1 MMLLFLLAVYS
12 PLVYANAPV
21 RRPLEKTFPLNFKF
35 GAGSSSYQ
43 IEGAWNVSDKGES
56 IQDRYAHEHPEK
68 VVDGSNGDVACD
80 SYNLWRRDIEMATEL
95 GLDHYRFS
103 ISWPRLL
110 PSGYPNYISED
121 GRNYYNNLI
130 DGLLKNN
137 IEPVVTIYHYELPQV
152 FQDLGGWTNPLIVD
166 WFADYASVV
175 YSLFADRV
183 KIWLT
188 VNEPLII
195 CDVSYIGISAPGL
208 YSPDHGLFLCNKHV
222 LLAHAKAWRLY
233 DEEYK
238 PKYHGMVSLTQLF
251 FWFEPETEAD
261 TELAELTNE
270 YCEGRFAYPIY
281 SKEGGWPPSLK
292 NILDE
297 NSYNKGFNNTRV
309 LQFTPEEI
317 EFVKG
322 TYDFYALNHYTSFV
336 VKAIEPNE
344 AAGDWPFSG
353 SSELGVNFGP
363 HPTWEVSAGFGI
375 YPPGLRRQLNWL
387 KNRYGDI
394 QFMITETGYAS
405 YQIHGLNDDGRIN
418 FIKDYLNEVLLAI
431 YEDKINVTGY
441 TVWSLMDSYEWASG
455 YTAKYGLYQVDFES
469 PNKTRTPRKSAKYYA
484 DLIKNRALL

>member
-1 MMLLFLLAVYS
+1 
-12 PLVYANAPV
+12 
-21 RRPLEKTFPLNFKF
+21 
-35 GAGSSSYQ
+35 
-43 IEGAWNVSDKGES
+43 
-56 IQDRYAHEHPEK
+56 
-68 VVDGSNGDVACD
+68 
-80 SYNLWRRDIEMATEL
+80 MATEL

-130 DGLLKNN
+130 EGLLKNN

-195 CDVSYIGISAPGL
+195 CDVSYI
-208 YSPDHGLFLCNKHV
+208 
-222 LLAHAKAWRLY
+222 
-233 DEEYK
+233 
-238 PKYHGMVSLTQLF
+238 GMVSLTQLF

-344 AAGDWPFSG
+344 AAGEWPFSG

-405 YQIHGLNDDGRIN
+405 YPFHGLNDDGRIN

-484 DLIKNRALL
+484 DPMHH